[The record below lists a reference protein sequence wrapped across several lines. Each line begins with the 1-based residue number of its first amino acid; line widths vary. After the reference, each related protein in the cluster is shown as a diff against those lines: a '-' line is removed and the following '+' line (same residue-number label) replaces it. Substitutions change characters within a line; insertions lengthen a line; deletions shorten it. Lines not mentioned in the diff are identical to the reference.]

1 MNPTTFL
8 ELVYALEKTNDRG
21 RIPHAKDVMPSNK
34 DIKAS
39 RANMVADSVPK
50 KVVSGCIGL
59 LRMGKEGE
67 QCTRCIPGRRTGISI
82 PRDTTTEVLK
92 IAVGNFGRPGRVIE
106 EEQSDPASTAT
117 AGFLS
122 VVDSIS
128 SAKSFLKWA
137 EWDLPLSGVN

>member
-50 KVVSGCIGL
+50 KVVSGL
-59 LRMGKEGE
+59 YWAVENGK
-67 QCTRCIPGRRTGISI
+67 RR
-82 PRDTTTEVLK
+82 R
-92 IAVGNFGRPGRVIE
+92 AVH
-106 EEQSDPASTAT
+106 
-117 AGFLS
+117 
-122 VVDSIS
+122 
-128 SAKSFLKWA
+128 
-137 EWDLPLSGVN
+137 